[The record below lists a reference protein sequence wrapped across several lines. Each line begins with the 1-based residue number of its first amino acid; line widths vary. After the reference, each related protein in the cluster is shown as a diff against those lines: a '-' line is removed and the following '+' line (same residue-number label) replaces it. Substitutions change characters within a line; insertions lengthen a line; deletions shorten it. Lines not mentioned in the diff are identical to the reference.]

1 MDVGF
6 LPVVLLFVFLAVVV
20 GVREPVVVVVVGV
33 PVRPVLP
40 LVQRVA
46 RVVMRDMEVV
56 VTVRSSWVGVRR
68 LFTFTLCV
76 LNFASA

>member
-1 MDVGF
+1 MVS
-6 LPVVLLFVFLAVVV
+6 LFRRRGVIVA
-20 GVREPVVVVVVGV
+20 VREHVVVVGV
-33 PVRPVLP
+33 GVPGRPVLP

-46 RVVMRDMEVV
+46 RVMMRDMEVV

-76 LNFASA
+76 LHFAR